1 MRTFERQRRRAGPS
15 AAAWLAGAVGT
26 AAAVAV
32 LARARAPR
40 PGPRVVVITG
50 ASSGFG
56 RGVARKLAAR
66 GDRVVLAARR
76 VTLLEAVARECETQG
91 GRALVVPCDV
101 GREADVAA
109 LAAAAFRR
117 FGRIDAWINNAGVGA
132 VGRFEE
138 VPLADQRRLL
148 EINVNGVVH
157 GSYFALRQFRRQGAG
172 TLINVSSVDG
182 VIGLAYQST
191 YAASKH
197 AVRGLG
203 AAIHEELRLN
213 REHGI
218 RVCTI
223 FPYATDTPWWRHA
236 ANYTGRTPHMRW
248 IDPAEKVVDAI
259 VNALERPR
267 KEIAVGFKAKLF
279 VLSQRLAPGLTER
292 IAGRIAH
299 AEFVRQPP
307 PAAHTAGALH
317 TPTPEGAGVDGGWR
331 EQVERDEGSVV
342 PSGSGG

>member
-1 MRTFERQRRRAGPS
+1 M
-15 AAAWLAGAVGT
+15 
-26 AAAVAV
+26 
-32 LARARAPR
+32 
-40 PGPRVVVITG
+40 ITG

-56 RGVARKLAAR
+56 RGVARQLAVR
-66 GDRVVLAARR
+66 GDAVILAARR
-76 VTLLEAVARECETQG
+76 VDLLEGVARECEALG
-91 GRALVVPCDV
+91 GRAVVVPADV
-101 GREADVAA
+101 SREADVAA
-109 LAAAAFRR
+109 LATAALEH
-117 FGRIDAWINNAGVGA
+117 FGRIDVWINNAGIGA

-172 TLINVSSVDG
+172 TLINVSSIDG

-213 REHGI
+213 HESRI

-223 FPYATDTPWWRHA
+223 MPYATDTPWWRHS

-248 IDPAEKVVDAI
+248 IDPPEKVIDAI
-259 VNALERPR
+259 VHAIEQPR

-279 VLSQRLAPGLTER
+279 AASQRFAPGLTER
-292 IAGRIAH
+292 IAGNIAH
-299 AEFVRQPP
+299 REFVREPP
-307 PAAHTAGALH
+307 PAVMTSGALH
-317 TPTPEGAGVDGGWR
+317 RPMSDGAGVEGGWR
-331 EQVERDEGSVV
+331 EQVERDERAALR
-342 PSGSGG
+342 